1 MPVETL
7 FPSSGGVSSMPFR
20 LLNKGPAYFRR
31 PLAEPGS
38 RRLSAVERLEAD
50 KAKYVKS
57 QQVVLTRQA
66 PVKPP
71 HCGSAL
77 NNTAGDSP
85 KTPIIRKPL
94 LTPAMRGQIATP
106 PARKLPRRPIT
117 AETGVGGGG
126 GGGNV
131 GGTGGRR
138 GPALNLEILNNL
150 INNVSDV
157 GHAPVTAV
165 PTCRSSLPSCSS
177 SSSASSS
184 SSPSPSGSSPSPS
197 GSSPS
202 SGTKSIGSSLSAEPH
217 LLLLNNLKAINTTS
231 SSTSSSKPLNTTS
244 STSSSKPLN
253 TSSST
258 SSSKPLN
265 TTSSTSS
272 SKPLNTSS
280 SLSSSSTSSPLDN
293 RNNDSQQP
301 PPVPVRAPRVATPPY
316 PHPHPHPMAVRR
328 VDVRPPAALRTFPPR
343 PALLLKPLLPL
354 RQTAQPQAPPTL
366 PPPPPP
372 PHRTSSASSSTSP
385 SSRLGAPPPPY
396 PPPSPAFT
404 RLSNASSSRKPPA
417 PALHRSKSDL
427 SDRYSRATAD
437 LERFFNYCGLD
448 RGEVEALGGVERFGR
463 ANSDIVSVSKL
474 RSVST
479 PSSECE
485 GEGGGEGGGG
495 GGGGGEGPGVER
507 APYGI
512 SVIERNAR
520 VIKWLYGIRQARDA
534 AHAVSNV

>member
-71 HCGSAL
+71 HCGSAP
-77 NNTAGDSP
+77 NNATAAAATAGDSP

-131 GGTGGRR
+131 GGRR

-165 PTCRSSLPSCSS
+165 PACRSSLPSCSS
-177 SSSASSS
+177 SSSTSSS

-217 LLLLNNLKAINTTS
+217 LRLLNNLKSVNTTSSSTSSSKPINTSSSTSSSKPINTTSSSTSSSKPINTS

-244 STSSSKPLN
+244 
-253 TSSST
+253 
-258 SSSKPLN
+258 
-265 TTSSTSS
+265 SSTSS

-301 PPVPVRAPRVATPPY
+301 PPVPSRAPRVATP

-328 VDVRPPAALRTFPPR
+328 VD
-343 PALLLKPLLPL
+343 
-354 RQTAQPQAPPTL
+354 TAQPQAPPTL
-366 PPPPPP
+366 PPPPPPPPPP

-404 RLSNASSSRKPPA
+404 RLSNASSGRGPSRKPSPS

-479 PSSECE
+479 PSSEGE
-485 GEGGGEGGGG
+485 GEGEDGGEGGGG